1 MKIATSL
8 AVLTESHRVGA
19 EVAALIAPGVQLPS
33 LEDSIKSSQQLYNQL
48 KHFSYVV
55 QEDGSVELEISDDV
69 ILAILRLYGK
79 FANALGIVVGVVKSL
94 LPTLKA
100 DVKTTEALA
109 NEPRE

>member
-1 MKIATSL
+1 MKITTSL
-8 AVLTESHRVGA
+8 AVLTESHRVGT
-19 EVAALIAPGVQLPS
+19 EVAAMIAPGVQLPS
-33 LEDSIKSSQQLYNQL
+33 LEDSIKSSQLYNQL

-79 FANALGIVVGVVKSL
+79 FARVLQIVVGVVKSL

-100 DVKTTEALA
+100 DVKTLEALV
-109 NEPRE
+109 NELRE

>member
-1 MKIATSL
+1 MKITTSL
-8 AVLTESHRVGA
+8 AVLTESHRVGT
-19 EVAALIAPGVQLPS
+19 EVATLIAPGVQLPS

-55 QEDGSVELEISDDV
+55 QEDGSVELEVSDDV

-79 FANALGIVVGVVKSL
+79 FANALGAVIGVVKSL
-94 LPTLKA
+94 LPTFKA
-100 DVKTTEALA
+100 DLKFVEALA